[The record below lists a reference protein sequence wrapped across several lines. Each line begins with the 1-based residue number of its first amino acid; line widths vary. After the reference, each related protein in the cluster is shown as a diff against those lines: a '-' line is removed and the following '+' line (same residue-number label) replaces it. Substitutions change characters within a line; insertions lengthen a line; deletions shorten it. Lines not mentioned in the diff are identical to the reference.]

1 MATSR
6 STRHST
12 SSTAS
17 SRTRERPPRSPEKKR
32 RHKAASNHDS
42 TSLKHLASLAAIAQ
56 HIACIRRKLVD
67 EAPSYE
73 IIDEFFDGVT
83 NEPAFPLQFHHGPS
97 WLRDAIA
104 RSCEEILGEKAGK
117 SIVCLMAV
125 PEHNLIHGSVMV
137 EGYMGVAVFFED
149 LRLGVMGL
157 YPSDV
162 CDAAIY
168 ARIVC
173 FDGACDR
180 DPRCAPN

>member
-12 SSTAS
+12 LSTES
-17 SRTRERPPRSPEKKR
+17 SRARERPLRSPDKRR
-32 RHKAASNHDS
+32 RHKAPSNHGA
-42 TSLKHLASLAAIAQ
+42 TSAKHLESLAAIAQ
-56 HIACIRRKLVD
+56 HIACMRRKLVD
-67 EAPSYE
+67 EAPSCE

-83 NEPAFPLQFHHGPS
+83 SEPAFPLQFQHGPS

-104 RSCEEILGEKAGK
+104 RSCEEILGEKTGE
-117 SIVCLMAV
+117 SVVCLMTV
-125 PEHNLIHGSVMV
+125 PEHKLIHGSVMV